1 MWRVCKEMSNQRNP
15 VGVYKV
21 EEWKGVDMTNPTTKR
36 TAYLGLF
43 VALAFILSY
52 IEAII
57 PFSMGVPGIKLGL
70 ANIVVVIVLYAFGTK
85 EAFLISLVRIVL
97 VAFTFSNTFTMIYS
111 LSGGFLSWAV
121 MNILMKIDKFS
132 IVGVSVVGGVS
143 HNIGQLI
150 VAAILVQTSSLIYY
164 LPILIIGGVIAGII
178 IGLLSARVMLLLNKH
193 I

>member
-1 MWRVCKEMSNQRNP
+1 MSNQRNP

>member
-1 MWRVCKEMSNQRNP
+1 MSNQRNP

-111 LSGGFLSWAV
+111 LSGGF
-121 MNILMKIDKFS
+121 
-132 IVGVSVVGGVS
+132 
-143 HNIGQLI
+143 
-150 VAAILVQTSSLIYY
+150 
-164 LPILIIGGVIAGII
+164 
-178 IGLLSARVMLLLNKH
+178 
-193 I
+193 